1 MSSEEIVTN
10 LYEALRE
17 DKLKK
22 IRLVKLEYFWNSTTS
37 LIV

>member
-10 LYEALRE
+10 LYEALSE

-22 IRLVKLEYFWNSTTS
+22 IRLVKLEYF
-37 LIV
+37 